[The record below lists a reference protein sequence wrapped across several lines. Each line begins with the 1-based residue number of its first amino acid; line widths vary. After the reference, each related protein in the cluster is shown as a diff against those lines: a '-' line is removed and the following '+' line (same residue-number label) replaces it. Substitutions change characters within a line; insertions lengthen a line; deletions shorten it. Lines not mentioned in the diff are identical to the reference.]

1 MEGNWAP
8 ARVRRNFRIDAGSA
22 LCTGVYISIVVT
34 FMPVVVRRMGG
45 SAADV
50 ALVIAA
56 PFIGHLLSPLFTY
69 LFAGLPPVR
78 VVAAT
83 ATTAR
88 VVFLVGVLVAATP
101 LMFAATTVVSFVI
114 AVANIGAYTWLM
126 QGIYPDRERAKAM
139 ANVRIGASIAGI
151 AGAAIGGAFI
161 DVIPAAFVFAAAAL
175 VALVGAVAVFGMRY
189 DAVTTPA
196 RRPIDVVARDVWA
209 DRRYRRML
217 VAAMVFGIG
226 NLMNAA
232 IIPILLV
239 DHFKASNS
247 FIGALAVVTSATMIV
262 AYAVWGRV
270 IDRGSSIRLTLV
282 NTVLTLLVPIG
293 YIAAPDVWALL
304 PVAMIAGIV
313 NAGGELTF
321 FTNIVQL
328 APRERIGEY
337 AAAQSL
343 LMGVRGTVAPFVASA
358 LLVGWWYWS
367 LQNESADLNQQ
378 ITDAQRETA
387 RLQSVI
393 QQVRQF
399 EDQRA
404 ELVMIDILAREK
416 IKERDRK

>member
-161 DVIPAAFVFAAAAL
+161 DVIPAAYVFAAAAL

-358 LLVGWWYWS
+358 LLGVIDARAVLLTGVLFMTFGAWIMAGAVRIAGEARVS
-367 LQNESADLNQQ
+367 LPAAPAQTPAD
-378 ITDAQRETA
+378 
-387 RLQSVI
+387 
-393 QQVRQF
+393 
-399 EDQRA
+399 
-404 ELVMIDILAREK
+404 
-416 IKERDRK
+416 